1 MARALAITI
10 RRWPQ
15 VETVESEETQY
26 AEISYAAP
34 RRAVFI
40 AVTLA
45 AVPALPVRAADTE
58 VNIENFTFAPKEL
71 TVKAGTVIVFRNRD
85 DIPHTVNGTN
95 AEFIPRRSIRTRA
108 SPSPLRIPEPMNIL
122 RPASQMTGR
131 VVVTP

>member
-1 MARALAITI
+1 MLKFRTRRRA
-10 RRWPQ
+10 
-15 VETVESEETQY
+15 
-26 AEISYAAP
+26 
-34 RRAVFI
+34 RAVFI

-45 AVPALPVRAADTE
+45 AVPALPVHAADTE

-95 AEFIPRRSIRTRA
+95 AEFHSKALDTDESFSFTFANPGTYEYFCGLH
-108 SPSPLRIPEPMNIL
+108 P
-122 RPASQMTGR
+122 QMTGR

>member
-1 MARALAITI
+1 MLKFRTRRRA
-10 RRWPQ
+10 
-15 VETVESEETQY
+15 
-26 AEISYAAP
+26 
-34 RRAVFI
+34 RAVFI

-95 AEFIPRRSIRTRA
+95 AEFHSKALDTDESFSFTFANPGTYEYFCGLH
-108 SPSPLRIPEPMNIL
+108 P
-122 RPASQMTGR
+122 QMTGG

>member
-1 MARALAITI
+1 MLKFLT
-10 RRWPQ
+10 RRH
-15 VETVESEETQY
+15 
-26 AEISYAAP
+26 A
-34 RRAVFI
+34 RAVFI

-45 AVPALPVRAADTE
+45 GVSALPVRAADTE

-95 AEFIPRRSIRTRA
+95 AEFHSKALDTDESFSFAFANPGTYEYFCGLH
-108 SPSPLRIPEPMNIL
+108 P
-122 RPASQMTGR
+122 QMTGR